1 MEITGRSIF
10 IIVRILEQNWRFTN
24 LWKKINLNIHFG
36 NDKSNFSK
44 SRPYL
49 SRSKQVFEIAVSA
62 KLDSKLSEGYRW

>member
-10 IIVRILEQNWRFTN
+10 IIVRIEEQNWRFTN

-49 SRSKQVFEIAVSA
+49 SRSKQMLKITVSA
-62 KLDSKLSEGYRW
+62 KLDSKLSEGYRR

>member
-10 IIVRILEQNWRFTN
+10 IIVRIVEHNWRFTN

-49 SRSKQVFEIAVSA
+49 SRSKQMLKIAVSA
-62 KLDSKLSEGYRW
+62 KLDSKLSEGYGR

>member
-49 SRSKQVFEIAVSA
+49 SRSKQMLKIPVSA
-62 KLDSKLSEGYRW
+62 KLDSKLSEGYGR